1 MNSRTLLLTSILFL
15 GVTFQNCSDPHCVC
29 CDLELRAPG
38 DFFDIEGI
46 GSIKHVDKN
55 RVYFESNQIR
65 FEDYDYFSLDFMVDY
80 ISFKQSRKFNFS
92 LMNSAF
98 ACSPLN
104 GGYLGSK
111 EESIES
117 FQVITIN
124 DFDDE
129 HSAGDSIN
137 DLLDLQLGFPFES
150 QESLPLEEFLNT
162 FTDNV
167 PSSRFKLI
175 LPSRP
180 TLNNEFQVRIEVVLS
195 TGEQYEETSSPL
207 EFL

>member
-29 CDLELRAPG
+29 CDLELSAPG

-104 GGYLGSK
+104 EDISDQK
-111 EESIES
+111 KS
-117 FQVITIN
+117 
-124 DFDDE
+124 
-129 HSAGDSIN
+129 
-137 DLLDLQLGFPFES
+137 
-150 QESLPLEEFLNT
+150 PLNH
-162 FTDNV
+162 
-167 PSSRFKLI
+167 FK
-175 LPSRP
+175 
-180 TLNNEFQVRIEVVLS
+180 
-195 TGEQYEETSSPL
+195 SSPL
-207 EFL
+207 MILMMSIVPVTLLTICWTFN